1 MTNLLEM
8 TKTTG
13 RSLRLVIV
21 AALFVGLAR
30 ADGGG
35 ALGWPTLGRVL
46 RCGDDGE
53 FAALVLR
60 RQSWLGDG
68 LRMGVGAR
76 WCACTWV
83 CLCGLNWPEPARGM
97 AR

>member
-53 FAALVLR
+53 FAALVRPL
-60 RQSWLGDG
+60 SVAVNLSYVATHGSYFDPAAANETTLGDDD
-68 LRMGVGAR
+68 A
-76 WCACTWV
+76 WTKAI
-83 CLCGLNWPEPARGM
+83 E
-97 AR
+97 